1 MLFIQKINILIH
13 WYYFLIVLFILSKYN
28 SIDFQ
33 FHDEL
38 ARKVKLI
45 TNSSNYLV
53 CSIAFI
59 YIIFNICIF
68 RFDKYIN
75 IEIDIINRTF
85 IFNFHIAKNEIL
97 AINCCIYT
105 DYCWIESRELI
116 KVIKVIKV
124 HS

>member
-1 MLFIQKINILIH
+1 MLFIQKINILIY

-33 FHDEL
+33 LIHDEL

-53 CSIAFI
+53 CPIAFI
-59 YIIFNICIF
+59 YIIFNICTF

-75 IEIDIINRTF
+75 I
-85 IFNFHIAKNEIL
+85 
-97 AINCCIYT
+97 
-105 DYCWIESRELI
+105 
-116 KVIKVIKV
+116 
-124 HS
+124 